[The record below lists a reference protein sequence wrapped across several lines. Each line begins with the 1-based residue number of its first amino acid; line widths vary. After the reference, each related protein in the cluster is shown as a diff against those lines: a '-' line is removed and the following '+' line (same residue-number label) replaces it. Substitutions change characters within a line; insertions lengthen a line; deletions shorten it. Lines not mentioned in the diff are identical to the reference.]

1 MNPKSIEKGI
11 RIFPNITDELPILIN
26 GDMVTIDFPND
37 LDKNQTYVINLSRN
51 IMDEHGVEL
60 ADAIFL
66 AYSTGKNISKGSI
79 SGIVYGEGKSA
90 VHLWKIKDNSNFQDI
105 VFTDPPNYITDVSN
119 KGLFDFQYLSKGDY
133 FIFTT
138 LSGTGIDIR
147 DLWEN
152 SNAISPPQHLNFFNP
167 FSIKIFLEKNNFK
180 ICKLITPGVLDVS
193 ILENNFELIKSN
205 FLKMFL
211 KYSTQ
216 NEKNNF
222 QNFLISSKNSS
233 HLMVFSK
240 INI

>member
-1 MNPKSIEKGI
+1 MFEHLQNP
-11 RIFPNITDELPILIN
+11 
-26 GDMVTIDFPND
+26 
-37 LDKNQTYVINLSRN
+37 SRFLK
-51 IMDEHGVEL
+51 HL
-60 ADAIFL
+60 A
-66 AYSTGKNISKGSI
+66 KVSK
-79 SGIVYGEGKSA
+79 
-90 VHLWKIKDNSNFQDI
+90 
-105 VFTDPPNYITDVSN
+105 
-119 KGLFDFQYLSKGDY
+119 KGDY